1 MIFQGTGCSGFI
13 RIGIENYYDYVRM
26 CIEQTVRMPIKRRQK
41 KNRKKR
47 IIIHPYDVNDVSV
60 IYAFAKLNS
69 IRLKS
74 FEQNVSKYTAYM
86 NSISI
91 SIGNWNQTNNN
102 MYRLECN
109 FTEYFPYKK
118 YLNYIFDQ

>member
-13 RIGIENYYDYVRM
+13 RIGIENYYDYVRI
-26 CIEQTVRMPIKRRQK
+26 CIEQTVRIPIKRRQK

-91 SIGNWNQTNNN
+91 ILAIGTKQIIICIDSNVI
-102 MYRLECN
+102 L
-109 FTEYFPYKK
+109 
-118 YLNYIFDQ
+118 LNIFHIKNI